1 MSSRVSGQCS
11 YEFMDGKIRSQCSIL
26 NCGVF
31 ISTLRAFISLH
42 KWFVS
47 SPYTTSV
54 VSSIEYIYMD
64 TKFKKGNSWTNWSG
78 NKIDVMTVLTYFIIK
93 DVMFYMFLVYLLMYS
108 SYYVYFA
115 SKATPHCK
123 YV

>member
-11 YEFMDGKIRSQCSIL
+11 HEFMDGKIRSQCSIL

-78 NKIDVMTVLTYFIIK
+78 NKIDGYDSSDIFYNKRCHVL
-93 DVMFYMFLVYLLMYS
+93 
-108 SYYVYFA
+108 YVPGIL
-115 SKATPHCK
+115 TN
-123 YV
+123 V